1 MTLEDSVNFDMQH
14 TTPSNTDDRTD
25 VVLLLGVHT
34 GDTQEAVK
42 GMAQQA
48 GIIAEN
54 AWGGIDPKQKGV
66 IIKQLQ
72 ERYGVV
78 AMVGDGVNDAP
89 ALAAADVGIAMSGG
103 MDAAGEAASVV
114 LMGDRLGQVLEAIDL
129 GRSTYGK
136 IKQNLAWALVYNLVG
151 IPLAAGALLPQFGI
165 ALSPSVAGGMMAF
178 SSLAVVT
185 NSLLLRAQF
194 SVKGRLQQQQLHD
207 SGRQPLPQG

>member
-1 MTLEDSVNFDMQH
+1 
-14 TTPSNTDDRTD
+14 
-25 VVLLLGVHT
+25 
-34 GDTQEAVK
+34 
-42 GMAQQA
+42 MAHQA
-48 GIIAEN
+48 GILADN

-66 IIKQLQ
+66 IIKKLQ
-72 ERYGVV
+72 QRYGVE

-89 ALAAADVGIAMSGG
+89 ALAAADVGVAMSGG

-136 IKQNLAWALVYNLVG
+136 IKQNLAWALVYNLIG
-151 IPLAAGALLPQFGI
+151 IPLAAGALLPHFGI

-194 SVKGRLQQQQLHD
+194 AVKRRPVGQQLQD
-207 SGRQPLPQG
+207 SDRQPLPQG

>member
-1 MTLEDSVNFDMQH
+1 MSA
-14 TTPSNTDDRTD
+14 
-25 VVLLLGVHT
+25 
-34 GDTQEAVK
+34 GDTQDAVNVIAK
-42 GMAQQA
+42 QA
-48 GIIAEN
+48 GVDPSS
-54 AWGGIDPKQKGV
+54 AWGGVSPQQKGV
-66 IIKQLQ
+66 VIQQLQ
-72 ERYGVV
+72 QQSGVV

-129 GRSTYGK
+129 GRATYGK
-136 IKQNLAWALVYNLVG
+136 IKQNLAWALVYNLIG

-165 ALSPSVAGGMMAF
+165 ALNPSVAGGMMAF

-194 SVKGRLQQQQLHD
+194 SGKAQEQLKVSQQDQ
-207 SGRQPLPQG
+207 QPLPQG

>member
-1 MTLEDSVNFDMQH
+1 MQVIQAI
-14 TTPSNTDDRTD
+14 TG
-25 VVLLLGVHT
+25 VLNLAYT
-34 GDTQEAVK
+34 SAGDTQDAVR

-48 GIIAEN
+48 GILADN

-136 IKQNLAWALVYNLVG
+136 IKQNLAWALVYNLIG

-194 SVKGRLQQQQLHD
+194 AVKSRPQGQQLQE

>member
-1 MTLEDSVNFDMQH
+1 MHKLMCFCC
-14 TTPSNTDDRTD
+14 
-25 VVLLLGVHT
+25 LT

-42 GMAQQA
+42 SMAQQA
-48 GIIAEN
+48 GIIADN

-194 SVKGRLQQQQLHD
+194 SVKGRMQQQQLHD

>member
-1 MTLEDSVNFDMQH
+1 MPGMQGQH
-14 TTPSNTDDRTD
+14 IDEQFSHSSDA
-25 VVLLLGVHT
+25 
-34 GDTQEAVK
+34 GDTQDAVTVI
-42 GMAQQA
+42 AQQA
-48 GIIAEN
+48 GVDPKS
-54 AWGGIDPKQKGV
+54 AWGGVSPKQKGLV
-66 IIKQLQ
+66 IQQLQ
-72 ERYGVV
+72 QQSGTV

-129 GRSTYGK
+129 GRATYGK
-136 IKQNLAWALVYNLVG
+136 IKQNLAWALVYNLIG

-178 SSLAVVT
+178 SSLAVVS

-194 SVKGRLQQQQLHD
+194 SGKARQQQKFAQQD
-207 SGRQPLPQG
+207 QQPLPQG